1 MATISTTPPEEVT
14 VGDYLLEFSDDD
26 NDLDGEAGTYDEC
39 EYDEY
44 ERRAIAHVSDT
55 LPAGWSARTET
66 DTDGAYVVA
75 ESPSGRVFFS
85 PGGIL
90 KFLQTKLDDK
100 ANLPGGVD
108 LSDPGYLRSLLVPE
122 CECLA
127 DDPDC
132 DHAFS
137 SHFVA
142 KISPLVYD
150 VLRFLS
156 ANQ

>member
-1 MATISTTPPEEVT
+1 MATISTTPPDEVT
-14 VGDYLLEFSDDD
+14 VGDYLLEFSDD
-26 NDLDGEAGTYDEC
+26 NDSDGEAGTYDER

-44 ERRAIAHVSDT
+44 ERLALAHVLGT
-55 LPAGWSARTET
+55 LPDGWSVRTET
-66 DTDGAYVVA
+66 DTDGSYVVA
-75 ESPSGRVFFS
+75 ESPSGRVFSS

-90 KFLQTKLDDK
+90 RFLQNRLADK

-108 LSDPGYLRSLLVPE
+108 LSDPGYLRSLLIPE

-132 DHAFS
+132 DHAFPA
-137 SHFVA
+137 HFVA

-150 VLRFLS
+150 VLRFLD
-156 ANQ
+156 ANP